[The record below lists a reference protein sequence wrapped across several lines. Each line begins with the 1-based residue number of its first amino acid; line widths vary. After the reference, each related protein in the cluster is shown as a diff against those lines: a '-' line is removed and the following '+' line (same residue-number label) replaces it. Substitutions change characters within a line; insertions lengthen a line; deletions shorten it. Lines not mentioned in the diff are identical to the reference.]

1 MQMGDRGI
9 ARRGVG
15 RRRRRARGAAEPG
28 LFDQLRQTN
37 ARMSRE
43 QVIFGMQTMN
53 EIIADSLSVR
63 RFSMMLF
70 GAFAALAL
78 VLAAIGLYGV
88 VSYLVGQR
96 THEIGVRL
104 ALGAQRGDVLRW
116 VLGQGARL
124 ALLGVGI
131 GLVAALGL
139 ARVMAQSSL
148 LYGVRAVDPLTFAGV
163 ALLLTAVALVAC
175 YVPARRA
182 TRADPLAALRAE

>member
-1 MQMGDRGI
+1 
-9 ARRGVG
+9 
-15 RRRRRARGAAEPG
+15 
-28 LFDQLRQTN
+28 
-37 ARMSRE
+37 
-43 QVIFGMQTMN
+43 MN
-53 EIIADSLSVR
+53 DIIADSLSVR

-116 VLGQGARL
+116 VIAQGARMAL
-124 ALLGVGI
+124 AGVGI

-148 LYGVRAVDPLTFAGV
+148 LFGVRAVDPLTFAGV
-163 ALLLTAVALVAC
+163 ALLLIAVALAAC

-182 TRADPLAALRAE
+182 TRADPLTALRAE